1 MGGKPMS
8 NADVMRALTKI
19 ARAIASKE
27 SFESVLQII
36 SAEIA
41 GLIRAE
47 TCAVMIV
54 ENSTGQL
61 IFKEAYGLTM
71 WEKDNIRFKVGEGIA
86 GWVAEKH
93 KPALVADTKKDKR
106 YKEFK
111 GQKRVIKSMIAA
123 PLMTAKNLLGV
134 VTATHPD
141 KDFFTDDNLKMLS
154 YVASNIALEIENT
167 RLRELSVT
175 DELTNVFNRRYFMHR
190 LEEEISRSARFREPL
205 TICFLDLDGF
215 KKVND
220 TLGHPEGDRL
230 LVRIGAWLNSKVR
243 KHDVVARYGGD
254 EFILLLANTDLNGAM
269 TVCKRVNSEI
279 FKHDFGI
286 KNGDLK
292 ISVSIGIATYPDH
305 ANSGA
310 DLVSRADKAL
320 LEAKA
325 AGKNRAVAAGSV

>member
-1 MGGKPMS
+1 MGGKAMS

-27 SFESVLQII
+27 SFEGVLKII

-47 TCAVMIV
+47 TCAVMIL

-86 GWVAEKH
+86 GWVAAKR
-93 KPALVADTKKDKR
+93 KPVLIDDAKKDKR
-106 YKEFK
+106 YKDFK
-111 GQKRVIKSMIAA
+111 GQKRVIKSIIAA

-134 VTATHPD
+134 ITATHPD
-141 KDFFTDDNLKMLS
+141 KGFFSDDDLKLLT
-154 YVASNIALEIENT
+154 YVSSNIALEIENL
-167 RLRELSVT
+167 RLRELSVR
-175 DELTNVFNRRYFMHR
+175 DELTNVFNRRYFLYR
-190 LEEEISRSARFREPL
+190 LEEEISRSTRFREPL

-215 KKVND
+215 KNVND

-230 LVRIGAWLNSKVR
+230 LIRFGAWLNSKVR

-254 EFILLLANTDLNGAM
+254 EFILLLANTDLNEAM
-269 TVCKRVNSEI
+269 TICKRLNSEI
-279 FKHDFGI
+279 CKQDFGI
-286 KNGDLK
+286 RNKDLK
-292 ISVSIGIATYPDH
+292 ISVSIGIATFPDH

-310 DLVSRADKAL
+310 DLLSRADQAML
-320 LEAKA
+320 RAKA
-325 AGKNRAVAAGSV
+325 SGKNKFVAAESG